1 MCSLNLNRL
10 LMLFQVNGHQGI
22 IVYCGWADN
31 KKKVQMCSKRHV
43 VCKCLARRRLRQA
56 FVLLVVCWW
65 LLADV
70 ALKKQ
75 FEAVVALSEQI
86 LQVPDPW
93 LWILKRTQ
101 TETVSS
107 PTSKDFCDQSNLSQ
121 SETWLTHIRWTLLQK
136 QRRPIVPLWNWG
148 PCPSSPANTGEEREI
163 VNIHRLPTQL
173 YLIRSLLDVRAGSNQ
188 KKVRVLLT
196 MMKTTSHAAPI
207 NNKMSFC
214 INVSSMKDALI
225 PHLSPCL
232 ACKSINQTVPTGCTL
247 IHHRPWK

>member
-1 MCSLNLNRL
+1 
-10 LMLFQVNGHQGI
+10 
-22 IVYCGWADN
+22 
-31 KKKVQMCSKRHV
+31 MCSKRHV
-43 VCKCLARRRLRQA
+43 VCKCLARGSLRQA
-56 FVLLVVCWW
+56 FVLLVVCCR

-93 LWILKRTQ
+93 LWMLKHTQ

-107 PTSKDFCDQSNLSQ
+107 LTSKDFCDQSNSVINLKYDWRTSNY
-121 SETWLTHIRWTLLQK
+121 RWTLLQK
-136 QRRPIVPLWNWG
+136 QRRPFVPLWNWG
-148 PCPSSPANTGEEREI
+148 PCPSSPANTGVEREI
-163 VNIHRLPTQL
+163 VNIHRQPTQL

-188 KKVRVLLT
+188 KKVRALLT
-196 MMKTTSHAAPI
+196 MMKTTSHADPI

-225 PHLSPCL
+225 PHLSPCH
-232 ACKSINQTVPTGCTL
+232 ACKSINQTVPNGCTL

>member
-1 MCSLNLNRL
+1 MNKYSRYQIHGFESWNAHRQRQFHHWHPKISAIKAICLNLK
-10 LMLFQVNGHQGI
+10 HD
-22 IVYCGWADN
+22 W
-31 KKKVQMCSKRHV
+31 
-43 VCKCLARRRLRQA
+43 
-56 FVLLVVCWW
+56 
-65 LLADV
+65 
-70 ALKKQ
+70 
-75 FEAVVALSEQI
+75 
-86 LQVPDPW
+86 
-93 LWILKRTQ
+93 RT
-101 TETVSS
+101 
-107 PTSKDFCDQSNLSQ
+107 SNY
-121 SETWLTHIRWTLLQK
+121 RWTLLQK

-163 VNIHRLPTQL
+163 VNIHRQPTQL